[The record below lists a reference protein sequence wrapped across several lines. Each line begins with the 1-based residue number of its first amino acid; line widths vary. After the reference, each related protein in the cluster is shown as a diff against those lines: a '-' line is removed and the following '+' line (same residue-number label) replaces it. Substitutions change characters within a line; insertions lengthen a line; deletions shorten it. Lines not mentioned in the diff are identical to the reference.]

1 MYANG
6 ETWVPIASASEAAV
20 AAAAAAAFADMR
32 ACADTESAAVW
43 IAAAEA
49 NAATCRVQLLYV

>member
-1 MYANG
+1 M
-6 ETWVPIASASEAAV
+6 PIASASEAAV

-32 ACADTESAAVW
+32 ACADTESAALW